1 MPDFSIFSDANETA
15 RTDRAGEK
23 KSLLAQDNGPN
34 TKMEEVK
41 GEDGDTQRGDQKEKS
56 FACLSLVGKIER
68 ASQMAAEIDQK
79 RK

>member
-34 TKMEEVK
+34 AKMEEVK
-41 GEDGDTQRGDQKEKS
+41 GEDGDTQRGD
-56 FACLSLVGKIER
+56 
-68 ASQMAAEIDQK
+68 
-79 RK
+79 